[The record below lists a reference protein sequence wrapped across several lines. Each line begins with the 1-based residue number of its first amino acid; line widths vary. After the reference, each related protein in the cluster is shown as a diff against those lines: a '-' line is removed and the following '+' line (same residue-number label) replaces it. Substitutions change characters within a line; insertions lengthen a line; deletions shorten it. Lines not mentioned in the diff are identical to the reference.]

1 MEAVRVVDR
10 EGFVLDG
17 KTVEFD
23 EKVERKSFL
32 KESKKTKVFEAYEN
46 LITNFID
53 VLKQYKIVVDRIVP
67 IGDIVNLAE
76 IHTFLLKS
84 FTGSASDKRIASPAN
99 RPDSVAYGTALLQQL
114 ILSKKAAIDP
124 AFVNTIFWPS
134 PELAEANQAAWATPG
149 LLKITHT
156 RTDVSEAA
164 DLDAA
169 AVDALTVELNAFL
182 NTARVDESVHA
193 AVKAEREKLVEEHRR
208 VAANLHAVRAAV
220 EKKLASEVKPESEA
234 KPVEGEVK
242 PVEGGEKPE
251 GEVKPEGEEKPVEG
265 EVKPEGEEAKPESE
279 EKPAPKSDEL
289 RELDTEEGEL
299 DDILRSIQSDKY
311 MCSGEE
317 HIQSLYQRMKD
328 CDGRLHALAAS
339 VPDVVLEE
347 AEKRSCDW

>member
-1 MEAVRVVDR
+1 MVDR

-242 PVEGGEKPE
+242 PVEG
-251 GEVKPEGEEKPVEG
+251 EEKPVEG

>member
-1 MEAVRVVDR
+1 MVDR

-53 VLKQYKIVVDRIVP
+53 VLKQYKIVVDR
-67 IGDIVNLAE
+67 IVNLAE

>member
-1 MEAVRVVDR
+1 MVDR
-10 EGFVLDG
+10 EGFVQDG

-208 VAANLHAVRAAV
+208 VAANLRAVRAAV
-220 EKKLASEVKPESEA
+220 EKKLASAVKPESEA

-242 PVEGGEKPE
+242 PVEGEVKTEGGDKPE
-251 GEVKPEGEEKPVEG
+251 SEKKPV
-265 EVKPEGEEAKPESE
+265 ESE

-347 AEKRSCDW
+347 AEKRSCDL

>member
-1 MEAVRVVDR
+1 MRVVDR

-242 PVEGGEKPE
+242 PVEG
-251 GEVKPEGEEKPVEG
+251 EEKPVEG

-347 AEKRSCDW
+347 AEKRSSNW

>member
-1 MEAVRVVDR
+1 MVDR

-208 VAANLHAVRAAV
+208 VAANLRAVRAAV
-220 EKKLASEVKPESEA
+220 EKKLASEVKTESEA

-242 PVEGGEKPE
+242 TEGE
-251 GEVKPEGEEKPVEG
+251 EVKPEGGDKPESEKKPV
-265 EVKPEGEEAKPESE
+265 ESE

-347 AEKRSCDW
+347 AEKRSCDL

>member
-1 MEAVRVVDR
+1 MVDR

-208 VAANLHAVRAAV
+208 VAANLRAVRAAV

-242 PVEGGEKPE
+242 PVEGGEKP
-251 GEVKPEGEEKPVEG
+251 VEG

-279 EKPAPKSDEL
+279 EKPGPKSDEL

-347 AEKRSCDW
+347 AEKRSCDS

>member
-1 MEAVRVVDR
+1 MVDR

-220 EKKLASEVKPESEA
+220 EKKLASEVKPEGEA

-242 PVEGGEKPE
+242 PVEG
-251 GEVKPEGEEKPVEG
+251 EVKPEGGDKPESEKKPVEG

-347 AEKRSCDW
+347 AEKRSCDL

>member
-1 MEAVRVVDR
+1 M
-10 EGFVLDG
+10 
-17 KTVEFD
+17 
-23 EKVERKSFL
+23 
-32 KESKKTKVFEAYEN
+32 
-46 LITNFID
+46 
-53 VLKQYKIVVDRIVP
+53 
-67 IGDIVNLAE
+67 
-76 IHTFLLKS
+76 
-84 FTGSASDKRIASPAN
+84 
-99 RPDSVAYGTALLQQL
+99 AYGTALLQQL

-208 VAANLHAVRAAV
+208 VAANLRAVRAAV

-242 PVEGGEKPE
+242 TEGEEVKPE
-251 GEVKPEGEEKPVEG
+251 GDVKPEGEEKPVE
-265 EVKPEGEEAKPESE
+265 SE
-279 EKPAPKSDEL
+279 EKPGPKSDEL

-347 AEKRSCDW
+347 AEKRMGDA

>member
-1 MEAVRVVDR
+1 MVDR

-67 IGDIVNLAE
+67 IGDIVNLVE

-234 KPVEGEVK
+234 KPVEG
-242 PVEGGEKPE
+242 GEKPE
-251 GEVKPEGEEKPVEG
+251 GEVKPEGEEKPVEGEVKPVEG

>member
-1 MEAVRVVDR
+1 MVDR

-208 VAANLHAVRAAV
+208 VAANLRAVRAAV

-234 KPVEGEVK
+234 KP
-242 PVEGGEKPE
+242 EGGEKPE
-251 GEVKPEGEEKPVEG
+251 GE
-265 EVKPEGEEAKPESE
+265 EVKPESEAKPENEE
-279 EKPAPKSDEL
+279 EKPAPKNDEL

-347 AEKRSCDW
+347 AEKRMGDA

>member
-1 MEAVRVVDR
+1 MVDR

-208 VAANLHAVRAAV
+208 VAANLRAVRAAV

-242 PVEGGEKPE
+242 TEGE
-251 GEVKPEGEEKPVEG
+251 EVKPEGGDKPESEKKPV
-265 EVKPEGEEAKPESE
+265 ESE

>member
-347 AEKRSCDW
+347 AKKRSCDW

>member
-1 MEAVRVVDR
+1 MLMQEERELVVEYGKKMSAARLSTGTSGNISIYNAEKGLVALSPSGMDYFSTTPEDVVILDLDAKVVDGKRKPSSEWALHTKFYRRHPAARAVVHTHSMYCTTLACLGKPLEAVHY
-10 EGFVLDG
+10 
-17 KTVEFD
+17 
-23 EKVERKSFL
+23 
-32 KESKKTKVFEAYEN
+32 A
-46 LITNFID
+46 
-53 VLKQYKIVVDRIVP
+53 
-67 IGDIVNLAE
+67 IGA
-76 IHTFLLKS
+76 
-84 FTGSASDKRIASPAN
+84 A
-99 RPDSVAYGTALLQQL
+99 GTARIPVAPYRL
-114 ILSKKAAIDP
+114 
-124 AFVNTIFWPS
+124 FGS

-208 VAANLHAVRAAV
+208 VAANLRAVRAAV
-220 EKKLASEVKPESEA
+220 EKKLASEVKTESEA

-242 PVEGGEKPE
+242 TEGE
-251 GEVKPEGEEKPVEG
+251 EVKPEGGDKPESEKKPV
-265 EVKPEGEEAKPESE
+265 ESE

-317 HIQSLYQRMKD
+317 HIQSP
-328 CDGRLHALAAS
+328 CSCGFCSGRR
-339 VPDVVLEE
+339 PG
-347 AEKRSCDW
+347 RSRET

>member
-1 MEAVRVVDR
+1 MRVVDR

-220 EKKLASEVKPESEA
+220 EKKLASEVKPEGEA

-242 PVEGGEKPE
+242 TEGE
-251 GEVKPEGEEKPVEG
+251 EVKPEGGDKPESEKKPV
-265 EVKPEGEEAKPESE
+265 ESE

-347 AEKRSCDW
+347 AEKRSCDL

>member
-1 MEAVRVVDR
+1 MVDR

-234 KPVEGEVK
+234 KPVEG
-242 PVEGGEKPE
+242 GEKPE

-347 AEKRSCDW
+347 AEKRSCDL

>member
-242 PVEGGEKPE
+242 PVEG
-251 GEVKPEGEEKPVEG
+251 EEKPVEG

>member
-1 MEAVRVVDR
+1 MVDR

-251 GEVKPEGEEKPVEG
+251 GEEKPVEG

-347 AEKRSCDW
+347 AEKRSCDL

>member
-1 MEAVRVVDR
+1 MVDR

-156 RTDVSEAA
+156 RTDVSAAA

-169 AVDALTVELNAFL
+169 AVDALSVELNAFL

-242 PVEGGEKPE
+242 PV
-251 GEVKPEGEEKPVEG
+251 EGEEKPVEG

>member
-1 MEAVRVVDR
+1 MVDR

-220 EKKLASEVKPESEA
+220 EKKLASEVKPEGEA

-242 PVEGGEKPE
+242 TEGE
-251 GEVKPEGEEKPVEG
+251 EVKPEGGDKPESEKKPV
-265 EVKPEGEEAKPESE
+265 ESE

-347 AEKRSCDW
+347 AEKRSCDL

>member
-1 MEAVRVVDR
+1 MVDR

-242 PVEGGEKPE
+242 PVEG
-251 GEVKPEGEEKPVEG
+251 EERPVEG